1 MERERESPRHQQ
13 GNFLLVLVIVFTF
26 SSTFTPLDWVRPPQE
41 KCHEIKIKV
50 KETYDCVKAPPHHT
64 TLYCIII
71 TTLYTVYIGRWAP
84 SIFIL
89 LLCLVDLSCFLCH
102 VREARSMFFG
112 SLFFFFIYTYSLP
125 PLTAKYILV
134 FLSST
139 RSCVLELSARFQDGH
154 KLYIYFMYHIYTLS
168 SPSILYFHA
177 FQIGFTDQ
185 WIIPLVSYCLLLS
198 FSFQYFV
205 TFFFLNLFLSFFA
218 AQNWICLF

>member
-1 MERERESPRHQQ
+1 MYKRVNSSKHEVERKRLESLLDLTASERKKGQKPEVEWRSGRFTWLYCRPLQASPDLREPATTPASIYRHYTWRERESPRHQQ

-89 LLCLVDLSCFLCH
+89 LLSCWLV
-102 VREARSMFFG
+102 MFP
-112 SLFFFFIYTYSLP
+112 LP
-125 PLTAKYILV
+125 
-134 FLSST
+134 
-139 RSCVLELSARFQDGH
+139 C
-154 KLYIYFMYHIYTLS
+154 
-168 SPSILYFHA
+168 
-177 FQIGFTDQ
+177 
-185 WIIPLVSYCLLLS
+185 
-198 FSFQYFV
+198 
-205 TFFFLNLFLSFFA
+205 
-218 AQNWICLF
+218 